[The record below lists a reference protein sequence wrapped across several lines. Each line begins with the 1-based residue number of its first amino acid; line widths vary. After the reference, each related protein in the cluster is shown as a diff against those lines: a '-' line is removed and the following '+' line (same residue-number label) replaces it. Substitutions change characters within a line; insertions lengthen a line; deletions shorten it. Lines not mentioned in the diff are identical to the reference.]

1 MDTHPLSTA
10 DPADVQADLRAV
22 IESLIT
28 QQPLDPVI
36 ARRVQERSERIRQEV
51 FDRHGLLNV
60 AVDLIRETRDTVL

>member
-1 MDTHPLSTA
+1 MGTQPISTD

-28 QQPLDPVI
+28 RRSLDPVI
-36 ARRVQERSERIRQEV
+36 ARRVRERSERICQEV

-60 AVDLIRETRDTVL
+60 AVDLIRETRDDA